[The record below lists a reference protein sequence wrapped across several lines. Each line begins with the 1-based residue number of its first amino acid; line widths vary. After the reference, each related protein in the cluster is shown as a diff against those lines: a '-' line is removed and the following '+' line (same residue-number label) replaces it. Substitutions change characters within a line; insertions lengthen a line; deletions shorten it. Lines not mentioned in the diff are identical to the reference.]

1 MKRRIVMVLMAIMA
15 SAMVF
20 AGGQQGGSKAADTI
34 KIAVA
39 MPMTGDYAEYGQSA
53 WIAAQIMVEKYN
65 KAGGI
70 LGKQIELVQFDDRN
84 SPEEA
89 SSIAQKIVSDK
100 AIIGVMGHFASG
112 VSMTVSP
119 VYEENKVIQI
129 SATASHPDYSKA
141 GKYIFRNN
149 AVFTQEVA
157 PMVDILAN
165 DINVKKVGIIAIKT
179 DWGSSAGPL
188 TAQLVQETGKLELVG
203 LEYVQETS
211 DDHRPAISK
220 MISAGA
226 EAVLGLGQYS
236 LYSPLARQYREMDPN
251 IILLG
256 GAGAF
261 SKQLIDLAGP
271 AVEGLYMSVS
281 FFPGSNDPDVKYFVD
296 EFNKRYGMEPSS
308 LTAQAYD
315 SIGVFCEAIK
325 AAGTLD
331 REKVRD
337 AVNAID
343 YPGVTGRTTFDQG
356 GDAAKVFQ
364 KVVVRNGAFVQ
375 YKK

>member
-1 MKRRIVMVLMAIMA
+1 MV

-20 AGGQQGGSKAADTI
+20 PKGQQDGSNAADTI

-53 WIAAQIMVEKYN
+53 WIAAQIMVEQYN

-188 TAQLVQETGKLELVG
+188 TAQMVQETGKLELVG

-261 SKQLIDLAGP
+261 SKQLIDLAGS

-281 FFPGSNDPDVKYFVD
+281 FFPGSDDPDVKYFVD
-296 EFNKRYGMEPSS
+296 EFKRRYGMEPSS
-308 LTAQAYD
+308 LTAQGYD
-315 SIGVFCEAIK
+315 SIGIFCEAIK

-343 YPGVTGRTTFDQG
+343 YPGITGRTTFDQG

-364 KVVVRNGAFVQ
+364 KVVVRNGEFVQ
-375 YKK
+375 YKR